1 MILPKGLKYVLVN
14 ETFYIR
20 KGSSF
25 ACAELL
31 LVTPKNR
38 LALVS
43 LELAAENMF
52 SDDPHI
58 RGCWF

>member
-1 MILPKGLKYVLVN
+1 MISPKGLKYVLVN

-31 LVTPKNR
+31 L
-38 LALVS
+38 S
-43 LELAAENMF
+43 LHLR
-52 SDDPHI
+52 I
-58 RGCWF
+58 G